1 MVVVFVSARRHHT
14 LHPVDTYPPKVED
27 DVVLR
32 SIRDPQML
40 MGLGRI
46 SSLDAD
52 WTGPYAPLVTNKR
65 PWLWMSVS
73 TTVTARLKQQAPT
86 ALKGTKP
93 HRMEVEL
100 KCQVDQG
107 ASEPLHN
114 GQIAGCRAL
123 KTSRTSKPGAVRL
136 EPTPAGGSRPPR
148 RVTGA
153 TLCGYHHQPQH
164 YWCCATLITTI
175 TAPPKSDVI
184 QKLT

>member
-1 MVVVFVSARRHHT
+1 MVVVFVSARRHYI

-27 DVVLR
+27 DIVLC
-32 SIRDPQML
+32 SICDPQMHSHYIDRAGL
-40 MGLGRI
+40 RRLLCCQRLTGLGRI

-52 WTGPYAPLVTNKR
+52 WTGPCAPLTNKR

-86 ALKGTKP
+86 VLKGSKP
-93 HRMEVEL
+93 HRME
-100 KCQVDQG
+100 
-107 ASEPLHN
+107 
-114 GQIAGCRAL
+114 
-123 KTSRTSKPGAVRL
+123 
-136 EPTPAGGSRPPR
+136 PR
-148 RVTGA
+148 RFTGA

-175 TAPPKSDVI
+175 TAPPNSDMI